1 MLFYVLSKDDR
12 KMSEHVRG
20 FPNICVC
27 NYNAVVGVYMYI
39 YMVISYGIMKVQE
52 NLLGLNVD
60 DLHFVLFMPMLI
72 SVVSREIYD

>member
-1 MLFYVLSKDDR
+1 
-12 KMSEHVRG
+12 
-20 FPNICVC
+20 
-27 NYNAVVGVYMYI
+27 MYI

>member
-1 MLFYVLSKDDR
+1 LCIV
-12 KMSEHVRG
+12 
-20 FPNICVC
+20 VC